1 MAAAVE
7 VVVVV
12 VVMAMATGAGV
23 CGSGAKRGATGRKR
37 RRCWAEG
44 LEYVEAGY
52 VRHGAAV
59 DGQVGKGA
67 KGGFSI
73 LFAATNRRAWSD
85 VRAATNRSCA
95 PDVSAFSV
103 EAVEE
108 SLDRNL
114 LACPIVMDGPCSSQ
128 S

>member
-1 MAAAVE
+1 MAYGGWQLAMAAAVE

-12 VVMAMATGAGV
+12 VVVVEMAMATGAGV

-67 KGGFSI
+67 QGGFSI
-73 LFAATNRRAWSD
+73 FFCGNESSRLVGCSCGNESFLRA
-85 VRAATNRSCA
+85 
-95 PDVSAFSV
+95 
-103 EAVEE
+103 
-108 SLDRNL
+108 
-114 LACPIVMDGPCSSQ
+114 
-128 S
+128 